1 MRIAVRKAP
10 EDPTDNRSAIDNLF
24 KPSKGKELKDEVES
38 KTAEQF
44 ASVPKTAPS
53 VREGGDKSLLDER
66 DVEMEGTPDS
76 KETVVGSEDSE
87 AMKNKRDEIYQRAL
101 SEGYPPAEAR
111 RRADAY
117 SIQSVTTGKQ
127 GNERGENIK
136 IGEKERAPSLGRG
149 MEPRAMTVETD
160 DTRSENFR
168 NESGRRE
175 KDISMGGEEDSGF
188 AGFGRET
195 HVIDESGQ
203 NPQFNRARENQR
215 NADDKITMESYLRR
229 LLQDPEGRQVVM
241 DQILQDRRDAPT
253 PGFGRGRGQEGTINE
268 FMRRIQQM
276 RKDRP
281 DELATNL
288 MNHFNRQQ
296 IAIHG
301 DSPSLRG
308 LQAENNEQFE
318 IPTPVDEISQKDF
331 MQRIFDG
338 TQDVSQDPT
347 FNAAAAAKNR
357 ARLGAQDMGGLSE
370 EDKTMNAMNM
380 MIDQHGLKGRDAAT
394 FRHEFMRLVHDKQA
408 YLEQMAKKTGVEP
421 DVLTGAA
428 LQSMRSGTPEFI
440 RDKASHDAYRKQIQS
455 HPVGGLMPNEMAEA
469 ALQSMQSGTLSGQ
482 QQYDQGMENIKSQLP
497 KLEAQEQALQEMIDS
512 GEAGPGRTRTLQR
525 QLDTVR
531 TQRRQYTSMARG
543 DTPDQRGP
551 SRDKLRGDMDTEQ
564 YGSDVKDPLQDPNVS
579 GQAAQ
584 TFGTGETE
592 EDRQRRLA
600 FNEAFANMPRRG
612 GEDDDIQTGFP
623 MTLGDLLMKSV
634 HNRLWW
640 QGL

>member
-1 MRIAVRKAP
+1 MRVAIRKAP

-44 ASVPKTAPS
+44 APVPKTAPS
-53 VREGGDKSLLDER
+53 VREGDKTLMDER
-66 DVEMEGTPDS
+66 MIEMEGTPDS
-76 KETVVGSEDSE
+76 EETVMGSEDSE

-101 SEGYPPAEAR
+101 SQGYPPAEAR

-117 SIQSVTTGKQ
+117 SIQPVTTGKQ
-127 GNERGENIK
+127 GDERGENIK

-160 DTRSENFR
+160 DTRSEKFR

-175 KDISMGGEEDSGF
+175 KDISMAGEEDSGF

-203 NPQFNRARENQR
+203 NPQFNSARENQR
-215 NADDKITMESYLRR
+215 NKDDKITMESYLRR
-229 LLQDPEGRQVVM
+229 LLQGPEGRQVVM
-241 DQILQDRRDAPT
+241 DQILQDRRNAPT

-318 IPTPVDEISQKDF
+318 IPTAVDEISQKDF

-338 TQDVSQDPT
+338 TQDVRQDPT

-357 ARLGAQDMGGLSE
+357 ARLDAQDMGGLSE

-380 MIDQHGLKGRDAAT
+380 MIERHGLEGRDAAT

-408 YLEQMAKKTGVEP
+408 YLEQMAERTGVEP

-428 LQSMRSGTPEFI
+428 LQSMRSDTPDFTSA
-440 RDKASHDAYRKQIQS
+440 KAQHEAYSKQIQS

-482 QQYDQGMENIKSQLP
+482 EQYDQGLANIKEQLP

-512 GEAGPGRTRTLQR
+512 GEAGPRRLRTLQR
-525 QLDTVR
+525 QLDVVR

-551 SRDKLRGDMDTEQ
+551 SRDKFRGGMDTEQ
-564 YGSDVKDPLQDPNVS
+564 YGSDVKDPLQDPNVA

-612 GEDDDIQTGFP
+612 EEDDDIQTGFP
-623 MTLGDLLMKSV
+623 MALGELLMKSV

>member
-1 MRIAVRKAP
+1 MWIGIRKAP

-44 ASVPKTAPS
+44 APVPKTAPS
-53 VREGGDKSLLDER
+53 VREGDKTLMDER
-66 DVEMEGTPDS
+66 MIEMEGTPDS
-76 KETVVGSEDSE
+76 EETVMGSEDSE

-101 SEGYPPAEAR
+101 SQGYPPAEAR

-117 SIQSVTTGKQ
+117 SVEPVTTGKQ

-160 DTRSENFR
+160 DTRSEKFR

-175 KDISMGGEEDSGF
+175 KDISMAGEEDSGF

-203 NPQFNRARENQR
+203 NPQFNSARENQR
-215 NADDKITMESYLRR
+215 NKDDKITMESYLRR
-229 LLQDPEGRQVVM
+229 LLQGPEGRQVVM
-241 DQILQDRRDAPT
+241 DQILQDRRNAPT

-318 IPTPVDEISQKDF
+318 IPTAVDEISQKDF

-338 TQDVSQDPT
+338 TQDVRQDPT
-347 FNAAAAAKNR
+347 FNAAAAARNR
-357 ARLGAQDMGGLSE
+357 ARLDAQDMGGLSE

-380 MIDQHGLKGRDAAT
+380 MIERHGLEGRDAAT

-408 YLEQMAKKTGVEP
+408 YLEQMAERTGVEP

-428 LQSMRSGTPEFI
+428 LQSMRSDTPDFTSA
-440 RDKASHDAYRKQIQS
+440 KAQHEAYSKQIQS

-482 QQYDQGMENIKSQLP
+482 EQYDQGLANIKEQLP

-512 GEAGPGRTRTLQR
+512 GEAGPRRLRTLQR
-525 QLDTVR
+525 QLDVVR

-551 SRDKLRGDMDTEQ
+551 SRDKFRGGMDTEQ
-564 YGSDVKDPLQDPNVS
+564 YGSDVKDPLQDPNVA

-612 GEDDDIQTGFP
+612 EEDDDIQTGFP
-623 MTLGDLLMKSV
+623 MALGELLMKSV